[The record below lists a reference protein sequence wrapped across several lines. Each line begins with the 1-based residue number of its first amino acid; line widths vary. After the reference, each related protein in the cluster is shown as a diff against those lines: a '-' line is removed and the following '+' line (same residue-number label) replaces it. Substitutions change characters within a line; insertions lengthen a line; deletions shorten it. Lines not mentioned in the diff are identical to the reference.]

1 MKRILILLFII
12 ASGLT
17 SCDKDYGTFNSD
29 NRPEIPV
36 TFPDATTFGFN
47 PYITY
52 SLSSGKEIE
61 LKMSIPATSG
71 RTIKEITKVAG
82 GTSSVNAASL
92 NASTYITSPIA
103 VNSAEYVFK
112 TTLQEFI
119 SKAKVTPVAG
129 GEIAFMFLI
138 TLDDGTTIIP
148 VQVRARIVA

>member
-71 RTIKEITKVAG
+71 RTIKEITKVVG
-82 GTSSVNAASL
+82 GTSSINVNSL
-92 NASTYITSPIA
+92 NTSTFITSPIA
-103 VNSAEYVFK
+103 VNATEYVFK

-119 SKAKVTPVAG
+119 SKTKVTPAAG
-129 GEIAFMFLI
+129 GEIAFMFLV
-138 TLDDGTTIIP
+138 TLDDGTTIVP